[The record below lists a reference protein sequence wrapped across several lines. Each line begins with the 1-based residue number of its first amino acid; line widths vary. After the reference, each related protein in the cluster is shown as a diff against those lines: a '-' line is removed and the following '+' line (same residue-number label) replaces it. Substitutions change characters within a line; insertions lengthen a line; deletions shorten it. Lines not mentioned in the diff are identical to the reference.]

1 MKILEVNR
9 KKTFY
14 EIVTEFAVYE
24 LDGEFVRTYHI
35 DSGSDMEQKIL
46 EELHNKSR
54 FRRAYRRACYLL
66 DTREYSYALM
76 YRKLMQTYDD
86 RELCKKVMEQL
97 VQCGAVNDKRY
108 AERLAEYLIQGKHY
122 GIFRV
127 RQEMLRKGLDKRL
140 VEQTLSRFEDSAE
153 DYISEVLAK
162 KYGRILT
169 DPDDYHTREKVIAG
183 MSRLGYPFE
192 SIKNAIE
199 DYFYQ
204 LENEE
209 E

>member
-9 KKTFY
+9 KKTYY

-35 DSGSDMEQKIL
+35 DSGSEMEKEIL
-46 EELHNKSR
+46 RELHDKSR

-66 DTREYSYALM
+66 DAREYSYALM

-86 RELCKKVMEQL
+86 KALCEKVMGQL
-97 VQCGAVNDKRY
+97 VQCGAINDKRY
-108 AERLAEYLIQGKHY
+108 AQKLAEYLIECKHY

-127 RQEMLRKGLDKRL
+127 RQEMLRRGLEKHL
-140 VEQTLSRFEDSAE
+140 IEEILSKLEDSAN
-153 DYISEVLAK
+153 DYILEVLTK
-162 KYGRILT
+162 KYGKILI
-169 DPDDYHTREKVIAG
+169 DPEDYQVKQKVIAG
-183 MSRLGYPFE
+183 MSRLGYPLE
-192 SIKNAIE
+192 NIKNAIE

-209 E
+209 

>member
-1 MKILEVNR
+1 MKVLEIHH

-14 EIVTEFAVYE
+14 EVVTQFAVYE
-24 LDGEFVRTYHI
+24 LDGESVRTYHV
-35 DSGSDMEQKIL
+35 DSGSEIDKETL
-46 EELHNKSR
+46 EELHHKSR

-66 DTREYSYALM
+66 DAREYSYAVM
-76 YRKLMQTYDD
+76 YQKLMQTYNDK
-86 RELCKKVMEQL
+86 ELCQKVMEQL
-97 VQCGAVNDKRY
+97 VQCGAINDKRY
-108 AERLAEYLIQGKHY
+108 AQRLAEYLIQAKHY

-140 VEQTLSRFEDSAE
+140 VEDTLSDLEDSAN
-153 DYISEVLAK
+153 DYILEVLTR
-162 KYGRILT
+162 KYGRILV
-169 DPDDYHTREKVIAG
+169 DPDDYGVKQKVIAG
-183 MSRLGYPFE
+183 MSRLGYSLD
-192 SIKNAIE
+192 SIKNAME